1 MNKKISAIAL
11 AIVASLGISAFA
23 QTPAACPNK
32 AADCPRSAACAPAK
46 ACGDS
51 CCTAVFFEGIT
62 LTPEQQTKIAAI
74 KADRQKAAKEA
85 RENRK
90 ADRKNCKRDY
100 LNKMKE
106 VLTPEQYVVFL
117 ENMVVN
123 RPDGHKA
130 FRGHKMNGRHGDGA
144 RFAGK
149 ADCHKAK
156 ADCPVRKADK
166 KK

>member
-123 RPDGHKA
+123 RPDGPQA
-130 FRGHKMNGRHGDGA
+130 FRGHKMNGRHGA
-144 RFAGK
+144 RFAGR

>member
-11 AIVASLGISAFA
+11 AIVASLGIGAFA
-23 QTPAACPNK
+23 QTLAACPQAPACTPN
-32 AADCPRSAACAPAK
+32 AACAPAN

-74 KADRQKAAKEA
+74 KADRQKAVKEA

-90 ADRKNCKRDY
+90 ADRRNCKRDY

-123 RPDGHKA
+123 RPDGQKA

>member
-123 RPDGHKA
+123 RPDGQKA
-130 FRGHKMNGRHGDGA
+130 FRGHKMNGRHGA
-144 RFAGK
+144 RFAGR